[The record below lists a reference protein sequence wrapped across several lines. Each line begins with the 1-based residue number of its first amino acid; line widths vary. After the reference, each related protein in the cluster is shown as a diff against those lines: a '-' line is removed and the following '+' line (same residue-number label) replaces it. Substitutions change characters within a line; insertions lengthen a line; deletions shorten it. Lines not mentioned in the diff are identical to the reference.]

1 MSRKELRASAL
12 NDVLRMGEQ
21 ARASQPVPD
30 VYSITQ
36 RLGLPSQSMA
46 ERLRN
51 TRRLHKRL
59 SFLVPPYEAPPPP
72 PEVEDTGSSMP
83 GLPSGAD
90 NRFAAE
96 AEEQAAHPM
105 AGDMMMLVAAK
116 IAAAIECLNLG
127 SLLGKDELRGLA
139 REFGETAMRFG
150 LKFRSAVPIWMLEEV
165 RGGDVRAMQ
174 VAATALLVWSEIEG
188 QAFTDDLRQALAS
201 LHPVPVQTLDDSQ
214 DTVELV
220 RLALTASR
228 N

>member
-12 NDVLRMGEQ
+12 NEVLMMGEQ

-59 SFLVPPYEAPPPP
+59 SFLVPLYEAPPPP
-72 PEVEDTGSSMP
+72 PEEETANAALP
-83 GLPSGAD
+83 GLPSGNDRDYA
-90 NRFAAE
+90 NPTEE
-96 AEEQAAHPM
+96 AAAHPM
-105 AGDMMMLVAAK
+105 AGDMLMLVAAK
-116 IAAAIECLNLG
+116 IAGAVECLNLG

-165 RGGDVRAMQ
+165 RGGDIRALQ

-201 LHPVPVQTLDDSQ
+201 LHPVPVQTLDDPQ
-214 DTVELV
+214 ETVELV